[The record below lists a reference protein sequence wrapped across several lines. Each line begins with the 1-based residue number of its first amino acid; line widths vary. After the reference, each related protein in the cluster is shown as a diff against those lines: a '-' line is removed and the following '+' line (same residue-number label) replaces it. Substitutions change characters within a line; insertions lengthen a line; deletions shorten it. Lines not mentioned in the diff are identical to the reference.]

1 MGSMPGYNVSKGP
14 FAFLDGMFDGTNPSA
29 YSDAKTM
36 LAGPLKAAA
45 EARFSAGNSVV
56 THFDDHWLTNGNHW
70 QHLQPEETLK
80 AGLTAAITKA
90 QGGDPTHPKPME
102 FFWVCA
108 RDNEFHVYYCDGPRQ
123 VTVII
128 LTPPPLDNGGH
139 PSGDTVKLNKLTN
152 PEPLWVVKAQD
163 NWETTPPG
171 NGYPGPMTTLANVG
185 PPPTAIIQRRIY
197 SN

>member
-14 FAFLDGMFDGTNPSA
+14 FAFLDDMFDGTNPQA
-29 YSDAKTM
+29 YKNAKVM
-36 LAGPLKAAA
+36 LAGSLKTAA
-45 EARFSAGNSVV
+45 EARFSPNNARVK
-56 THFDDHWLTNGNHW
+56 HFDDHWLSDGNHW
-70 QHLQPEETLK
+70 KHLRPEETLK
-80 AGLTAAITKA
+80 AGLSNAITKA
-90 QGGDPTHPKPME
+90 QGISPDHPKPME